1 MAGLALQALSSQR
14 TPTLHR
20 RRQPPVPTSKMFALS
35 FFYVLSSML
44 LFRGVLSAPAC
55 ELSLESRSTS
65 TSLSKRAVPA
75 APRFVVYSDKFVSGL
90 TGPPPVSEIAVRIT
104 SLYSIRITLIK
115 SSRVSTSCAKSSGF
129 FYAGT
134 VR

>member
-1 MAGLALQALSSQR
+1 
-14 TPTLHR
+14 
-20 RRQPPVPTSKMFALS
+20 MFTLS

-55 ELSLESRSTS
+55 ELSLESRSTSS

-90 TGPPPVSEIAVRIT
+90 TGPPPVSEIAVRIII
-104 SLYSIRITLIK
+104 LYSILIMLIK
-115 SSRVSTSCAKSSGF
+115 SSRVSTFCAKSSGF
-129 FYAGT
+129 FYTPKTCADTIVVLALCRFCSSPGP
-134 VR
+134 RIRRSSGRG

>member
-1 MAGLALQALSSQR
+1 
-14 TPTLHR
+14 
-20 RRQPPVPTSKMFALS
+20 MFALS

-55 ELSLESRSTS
+55 ELSLESRSTSS

-90 TGPPPVSEIAVRIT
+90 TGPPPVSEIAVRVT

-115 SSRVSTSCAKSSGF
+115 SSRVSTSCAKPSGF
-129 FYAGT
+129 FSVPEPCADTIVYLALCRSCSSRGPRT
-134 VR
+134 RRSSGHG